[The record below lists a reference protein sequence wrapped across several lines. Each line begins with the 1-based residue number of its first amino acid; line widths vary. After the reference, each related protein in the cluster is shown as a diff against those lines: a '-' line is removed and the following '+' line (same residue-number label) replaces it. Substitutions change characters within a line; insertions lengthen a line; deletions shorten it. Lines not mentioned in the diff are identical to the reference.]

1 MKHIFLTIISA
12 IIMASCATS
21 QVSQRPIVN
30 STRVT
35 ENINGLKIDLVEIDE
50 VNYTIF
56 RAYSIDGT
64 SVSIFVIKEETFNT
78 KDVK

>member
-1 MKHIFLTIISA
+1 MKHIFLTIIST
-12 IIMASCATS
+12 IMMTSCVTS

-35 ENINGLKIDLVEIDE
+35 ENINGVKIDLVEIDG

-78 KDVK
+78 KER

>member
-1 MKHIFLTIISA
+1 M
-12 IIMASCATS
+12 MASCATS

-35 ENINGLKIDLVEIDE
+35 ENVNGLKIDLVEIDE

-78 KDVK
+78 KEK

>member
-1 MKHIFLTIISA
+1 MKHVFLTIISA
-12 IIMASCATS
+12 IMMASCATS

-64 SVSIFVIKEETFNT
+64 SVSIFVIKEENFNT
-78 KDVK
+78 KEK

>member
-12 IIMASCATS
+12 IMMTSCATS

-78 KDVK
+78 KER

>member
-1 MKHIFLTIISA
+1 MKRLFLTIIST
-12 IIMASCATS
+12 IMMTSCATS
-21 QVSQRPIVN
+21 QVSQRPTVN

-35 ENINGLKIDLVEIDE
+35 ENINGLKIDLVEIDG

-56 RAYSIDGT
+56 RAYAIDGT

-78 KDVK
+78 KEK

>member
-12 IIMASCATS
+12 IMMASCATS
-21 QVSQRPIVN
+21 QVSQRPIIN
-30 STRVT
+30 STRVA
-35 ENINGLKIDLVEIDE
+35 ENINGVKIDLVEIDE

-64 SVSIFVIKEETFNT
+64 SVSIFVIKEETFKT
-78 KDVK
+78 KEK

>member
-1 MKHIFLTIISA
+1 MKHIFLTIIST
-12 IIMASCATS
+12 IMMTSCVTS

-64 SVSIFVIKEETFNT
+64 SVSIFVIKEEYFNT
-78 KDVK
+78 KEI

>member
-1 MKHIFLTIISA
+1 MKHIFLTIIST
-12 IIMASCATS
+12 IMMVSCATS

-56 RAYSIDGT
+56 RAYGSDGT
-64 SVSIFVIKEETFNT
+64 SVSIFVIKEENFNT
-78 KDVK
+78 K

>member
-1 MKHIFLTIISA
+1 MKHIVLTIISS
-12 IIMASCATS
+12 IMMSSCATS

-35 ENINGLKIDLVEIDE
+35 ENVNGLKIDLVEIDE

-78 KDVK
+78 KEK

>member
-1 MKHIFLTIISA
+1 MKHVFLTIIST
-12 IIMASCATS
+12 IMMTSCVTS

-35 ENINGLKIDLVEIDE
+35 ENINGLKIDLVEINE

-78 KDVK
+78 KEI

>member
-1 MKHIFLTIISA
+1 MKHIFLTIIS
-12 IIMASCATS
+12 IIMMASCATS

-35 ENINGLKIDLVEIDE
+35 ENINGLKIDLVEINE

-78 KDVK
+78 KER

>member
-1 MKHIFLTIISA
+1 MKHIFLTIIST
-12 IIMASCATS
+12 IMMTSCVTS

-35 ENINGLKIDLVEIDE
+35 ENINGLKIDLVEINE

-78 KDVK
+78 KER

>member
-1 MKHIFLTIISA
+1 MKHIFLTIIST
-12 IIMASCATS
+12 IMMASCATS

-78 KDVK
+78 KER

>member
-1 MKHIFLTIISA
+1 LDINGP
-12 IIMASCATS
+12 CVTS

-78 KDVK
+78 KER

>member
-1 MKHIFLTIISA
+1 MKHIVLTIISA
-12 IIMASCATS
+12 IMMASCATS

-78 KDVK
+78 KEK

>member
-1 MKHIFLTIISA
+1 MKHVFLTIISA
-12 IIMASCATS
+12 IMMTSCATS
-21 QVSQRPIVN
+21 QVSQRPIIN

-78 KDVK
+78 KEK

>member
-1 MKHIFLTIISA
+1 MKHVFLIIISA
-12 IIMASCATS
+12 IMMASCATS
-21 QVSQRPIVN
+21 QVSQRPIIN

-78 KDVK
+78 KEQ

>member
-12 IIMASCATS
+12 IMMTSCATS

-35 ENINGLKIDLVEIDE
+35 DNINGLKIDLVEIDE

-78 KDVK
+78 NSK